1 MASTSATVVG
11 LASSSV
17 VGSQV
22 EAPADHR
29 QASQDIT
36 SSSRLESQQIP
47 NRAVITPKQ
56 PKRKSFWKRLFC
68 CCLPLCSERKKTIPE
83 VVLQSV
89 SDQQIEESSHP
100 SMSSEEDLKSDTN
113 SVFLRHWSSSSLES
127 LDSGFHNNSQREVKS
142 PIDVSLDD
150 STDLLNI
157 TSTNESVLTEY
168 SALEDSDSLLLRHWK
183 SSSIESIDQHL
194 TNESEVE
201 IKTEV
206 TAHPTDFETTK
217 CVADIGPIQD
227 SEDDYI
233 ELLSTTYSITSVLTE
248 FSALEDSDSLL
259 LRHWESSSIESIDK
273 HLKSDTEVGV
283 KSETST
289 HPTNYEF
296 IESIAH
302 ITQTD
307 GSQDYSEVLS
317 ITSSQFSDLS
327 SDSNLEDS
335 ENSFWEHWN
344 RSTQELSIHDN
355 YEDSES
361 DVQGSENVE
370 EFDTSPKINFR
381 SSCVAAPQH
390 LTVRN
395 NNDDQIKPSRESPE
409 LKEEWGQHIVKH
421 MIESLAAHEGV
432 PVTEIQTWVDSLQE
446 SESETEG
453 IPDRASMK
461 RFSFYALK
469 MHFKSLLNNNT
480 KNCNQTEQSFQTI
493 TASQPSK
500 EEPIDRHIDVLESSL
515 VKIETKA
522 CDTIDDDFDLVS
534 SCSSISCWLSFAASG
549 VYSNTFYCESDDWPP
564 ETTHKSNEDI
574 LSWIANIERTPKQRI
589 SNESQTIA
597 PVMDQNQD
605 IQENNFPVLN
615 REVEDDE
622 PFDLISM
629 CSSISCWLSFTASG
643 VHSTDEISDFE
654 DE

>member
-56 PKRKSFWKRLFC
+56 PKKKSFWKRLFC
-68 CCLPLCSERKKTIPE
+68 CCLPLCSKRKTTIPAE
-83 VVLQSV
+83 VLQSV
-89 SDQQIEESSHP
+89 SAQQIEESSHP

-127 LDSGFHNNSQREVKS
+127 LDSGYYNNTQREEKS
-142 PIDVSLDD
+142 PIDDSFEN
-150 STDLLNI
+150 STDLLSI
-157 TSTNESVLTEY
+157 TSTNGSVLTEY

-183 SSSIESIDQHL
+183 SSSIDSIDQQL
-194 TNESEVE
+194 TSESEVE
-201 IKTEV
+201 IKTEI
-206 TAHPTDFETTK
+206 TAHPTDFETIK
-217 CVADIGPIQD
+217 CVADIDPIQD
-227 SEDDYI
+227 SDHNI
-233 ELLSTTYSITSVLTE
+233 ELLSTTSSITSVLTE
-248 FSALEDSDSLL
+248 YSALEHSDSLL
-259 LRHWESSSIESIDK
+259 LRHWKSSSIESIDK
-273 HLKSDTEVGV
+273 HLTSVTEVGV
-283 KSETST
+283 KSETSS

-296 IESIAH
+296 IESIPH

-317 ITSSQFSDLS
+317 ITFSQFSDFS
-327 SDSNLEDS
+327 SDPNLEDS
-335 ENSFWEHWN
+335 DNSFWEHWN
-344 RSTQELSIHDN
+344 RSTQQLSIHNN

-361 DVQGSENVE
+361 DVQDLENVE
-370 EFDTSPKINFR
+370 VFDTSPKINFR
-381 SSCVAAPQH
+381 TSCMAAPQH
-390 LTVRN
+390 LIGHN
-395 NNDDQIKPSRESPE
+395 YSDGQIKPSREGPE
-409 LKEEWGQHIVKH
+409 LKEEWGQDIVKH

-480 KNCNQTEQSFQTI
+480 KKCNQTEQSFQTL
-493 TASQPSK
+493 TASHSK
-500 EEPIDRHIDVLESSL
+500 EEPIDRHIDFLESSV

-534 SCSSISCWLSFAASG
+534 SCSSISCWVSFVASG

-574 LSWIANIERTPKQRI
+574 LSWIANIEWTPKQRI
-589 SNESQTIA
+589 SNECQTIA

-605 IQENNFPVLN
+605 IHENKFPVLN
-615 REVEDDE
+615 REMEGDD

-654 DE
+654 D